1 MNRLSRFLA
10 ISLLAMFSLLTMAQ
24 VGDLPRTTP
33 EQQGM
38 SSAGVERFIDSLF
51 AVPETHFHHVMVLR
65 HGAVVAEAH
74 PAPFSPEYGHI
85 EYSAS
90 KTFVALGVGAA
101 IDENRLRLTDRVATF
116 FPERLPDTIAPWL
129 AQMTVRDLLIMGS
142 GLEINYSSLRANND
156 DWISAFLATTPKHE
170 PGTHFYYDSMCSYM
184 LSAIVQRVTGK
195 TLLQYLQEKYFNAMH
210 ITAADWEQCPQG
222 YNTGGWGLRVQA
234 ESLAK
239 LGILLLNR
247 GNWNGQ
253 QLVSAEWIDQAT
265 SKQIE
270 CAATNTPPTDGNQ
283 GYCYQIWRSKY
294 PGSFRADGAL
304 AQYVV
309 CVPQFDLAVV
319 INSISY
325 HGHDL
330 LGCIWDHLISAIVSE
345 EPLPAQNKAAKHLQK
360 KCDAFIQPIAQGKPT
375 SKLAKQL
382 ARDGKIT
389 LTPEKCEPLTIT
401 LTGDKHLTLDW
412 HYAGHTI
419 SAARLAHGKWEVDA
433 TTHALP
439 LYTITARSRFSGIE
453 PDFVCAG
460 NYAWTSPSVL
470 TMTVYYPNWIS
481 ARTVTIDFKARTVA
495 VNDNFSPRKTEVI
508 KF

>member
-1 MNRLSRFLA
+1 MNRFAKFFILCLILS
-10 ISLLAMFSLLTMAQ
+10 FSTMAMAQ

-74 PAPFSPEYGHI
+74 PAPFSPEYAHT

-101 IDENRLRLTDRVATF
+101 IDENRLRLTDRVASF
-116 FPERLPDTIAPWL
+116 FPEKMPDTIAPWL

-309 CVPQFDLAVV
+309 CVPQFDLVVV
-319 INSISY
+319 INSLSY

-330 LGCIWDHLISAIVSE
+330 LGCIWDHLIPAIVSE
-345 EPLPAQNKAAKHLQK
+345 EPLPAQNKAAARLSK
-360 KCDAFIQPIAQGKPT
+360 KCLAFTQPLIKGKAT
-375 SKLAKQL
+375 SKLLPQMANNGIVTI
-382 ARDGKIT
+382 A
-389 LTPEKCEPLTIT
+389 PEGCEPLTIT
-401 LTGDKHLTLDW
+401 LTDDKHLTLDW
-412 HYAGHTI
+412 HYGNHNI
-419 SAARLAHGKWEVDA
+419 SHARLAFGKWEVEPIH
-433 TTHALP
+433 TLP

>member
-1 MNRLSRFLA
+1 MNRFAKFFVLCLLLSFSTLA
-10 ISLLAMFSLLTMAQ
+10 LAQ

-51 AVPETHFHHVMVLR
+51 AVPETHLHHVMVLR

-74 PAPFSPEYGHI
+74 PAPFSPEYVHT

-101 IDENRLRLTDRVATF
+101 IDDNRLRLTDRVATF
-116 FPERLPDTIAPWL
+116 FPDRMPDSISPWL

-142 GLEINYSSLRANND
+142 GLEVSYSALRANND
-156 DWISAFLATTPKHE
+156 DWIRAFLATPPKHE
-170 PGTHFYYDSMCSYM
+170 SGTHFYYDSMCSYM

-210 ITAADWEQCPQG
+210 ITVADWEQCPEG

-247 GNWNGQ
+247 GNWNGR
-253 QLVSAEWIDQAT
+253 QLVSAEWIDEAT

-270 CAATNTPPTDGNQ
+270 CAASTTPPTDGNQ

-294 PGSFRADGAL
+294 PGSFRADGAF

-309 CVPQFDLAVV
+309 CVPQFDLVVV
-319 INSISY
+319 INSLSY

-330 LGCIWDHLISAIVSE
+330 LGCIWNHLIPAIVSDD
-345 EPLPAQNKAAKHLQK
+345 PLPGNAKAAKRLQR
-360 KCDAFIQPIAQGKPT
+360 KCDAFIQPVAQGKPT
-375 SKLAKQL
+375 SKLTRQL
-382 ARDGKIT
+382 ANNGFITIAPDG
-389 LTPEKCEPLTIT
+389 CEPLTIT
-401 LTGDKHLTLDW
+401 LADDKHLTLDW
-412 HYAGHTI
+412 HYGNHTI
-419 SAARLAHGKWEVDA
+419 SHAHLAFADWEVD
-433 TTHALP
+433 TIHTQP
-439 LYTITARSRFSGIE
+439 LYTITARNRFSGMT
-453 PDFVCAG
+453 PDFMCAG
-460 NYAWTSPSVL
+460 NYAWTSPSRL
-470 TMTVYYPNWIS
+470 SMTVYYPDWIS
-481 ARTVTIDFKARTVA
+481 ARTVSIDFDARTVS
-495 VNDNFSPRKTEVI
+495 VTDNFSPRKTDVLN
-508 KF
+508 F